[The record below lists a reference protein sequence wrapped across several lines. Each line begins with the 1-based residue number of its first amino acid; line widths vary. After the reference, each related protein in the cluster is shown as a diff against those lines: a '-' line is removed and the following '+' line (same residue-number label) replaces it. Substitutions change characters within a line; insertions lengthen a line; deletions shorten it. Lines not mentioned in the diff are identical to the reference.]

1 MTSEFDWNEVHAAL
15 WRHQRG
21 YLKPVKYID
30 PVSLEDLLGVEH
42 QKQELL
48 ANTEQFLQGEPAN
61 NALLW
66 GARGTGKSSLIKA
79 VFNHFRGD
87 RLRLIQVDK
96 AGLTDLPEITDD
108 LMGRSER
115 FILFCD
121 DLSFDE
127 GEKGLRE
134 LKSVLEGSIE
144 QPPENVLVY
153 ASSNRRHLVPEY
165 MSENQASGMMEG
177 ELHLADAI
185 EEKISLSD
193 RFGLWL
199 SFYSLDQQA
208 YLAIVDHLF
217 RELVCDQELLHSEA
231 KRFAQMRGVRSGRV
245 AKQFF
250 NKAWPHLSRAE

>member
-1 MTSEFDWNEVHAAL
+1 MTSALDWNKVQAAI
-15 WRHQRG
+15 WRHQQG
-21 YLKPVKYID
+21 YLKPVQHID
-30 PVSLEDLLGVEH
+30 PVALEDLLGVER

-79 VFNHFRGD
+79 VFNHFRADG
-87 RLRLIQVDK
+87 LRLIQVDK
-96 AGLTDLPEITDD
+96 AGLTDLPEITDT
-108 LMGRSER
+108 LQQRGER
-115 FILFCD
+115 FLIFCD

-127 GEKGLRE
+127 GERGLRE

-144 QPPENVLVY
+144 QPPENVRVY
-153 ASSNRRHLVPEY
+153 ATSNRRHLVPEY
-165 MSENQASGMMEG
+165 MSENQASGMLEG
-177 ELHLADAI
+177 ELHLADVI

-199 SFYSLDQQA
+199 SFYSIDQPA

-217 RELVCDQELLHSEA
+217 REVDCDRESLQREA
-231 KRFAQMRGVRSGRV
+231 LRFAQQRGVRSGRV
-245 AKQFF
+245 ARQFY
-250 NKAWPHLSRAE
+250 NAAVSRLRG